1 MEHPLINNIDD
12 LSQDE
17 IMTKINELRRK
28 QNWAMRTNPDL
39 ARQIGMAIESF
50 QNRYRAIQE
59 QQDLKAKASGKDYS
73 DRIDVS

>member
-1 MEHPLINNIDD
+1 MEHPLINDISG

-17 IMTKINELRRK
+17 LMTKINDLRRK

-59 QQDLKAKASGKDYS
+59 EQDRKAKDSGRDYS